1 MTLGK
6 SRPLAFAAVLSVA
19 LLAGAPSIVNAESA
33 CQGLEQS
40 VCAGKASCTWVGGYK
55 RSDGIE
61 VSGYCR
67 ITSGGK
73 KTKTSTTSGQQATS
87 QG

>member
-6 SRPLAFAAVLSVA
+6 SRPLAFAAMLAVA
-19 LLAGAPSIVNAESA
+19 LLAQTPSLVNAKSA

-40 VCAGKASCTWVGGYK
+40 VCTGKASCTWVGGYT

-67 ITSGGK
+67 ITNGGK
-73 KTKTSTTSGQQATS
+73 KTKASTTKAQPATS